1 MLSQRGCDEG
11 NNMMTRDRAASRGTA
26 AKRIISKTLFN

>member
-1 MLSQRGCDEG
+1 MMYQHGCDEG

-26 AKRIISKTLFN
+26 AKRIISKTMFN